1 MSLNK
6 IKITKNIDSI
16 LQVTNDVIYKSNNYR
31 EYILNQ
37 NNSLYMRQLPL
48 LMKHERMKALIS
60 KKIEDT
66 QKNSS
71 SLIFQEEDK
80 AKEIKEKSKL
90 NLYKHLSPLSNIR
103 NIKIKSKKLPPL
115 CPLYNSQGELIP
127 AAIKSSK
134 IIYKKIDYNDFLN
147 KINMALGFEKKG
159 IPKRRKLEIKK
170 LKYNKSCDFDLK
182 IKLDDLEKNYFST
195 PEYEYLKYD
204 ENLIF
209 GKDSIKNY
217 EEIIKNKIIELQT
230 VYNQNDTIIK
240 EKEYIYGF
248 DRRKILL
255 TLESLKIKIF
265 EIKNEDAPIIEI
277 KDDKPCFEY
286 ILPFALLPLFYFK
299 GVDSFLMILT
309 KIINFKEINLK
320 FELKEKYDE
329 IIASILRNC
338 SDFDIHNND
347 EYNTNER
354 DLYANDNNDINNNE
368 LQSSINHNNSF
379 KRQNSNKNVLLN
391 NETKNNNILNSF
403 FNALNSSQNNIN
415 EQNTSNI
422 PEENNTSNSN
432 KYSNKNNNNT
442 NLDSNIS
449 NDLRKT
455 TLSNIK
461 KNASIQ
467 TFEIYAS
474 KRNKDEKKI
483 ISQYEFFWITPTK
496 SFILYIETPLITIF
510 APSNNNYIKEY
521 INFELLFYIYQ
532 NSFIMWD
539 FYIMKYLSQ
548 IKNFR
553 IFFEQLYSIQ
563 KKMNISLFLT
573 KPKSKK
579 LLSTNFDLASII
591 TRPESDKYN
600 KNINSIESPKLSKR
614 YESSKTKV
622 YTSSNLASFKKNN
635 NINTNTSKSR
645 YSKQIENKI
654 NNSSNTNLASSY
666 SPSKIRHNETDKDM
680 RLKMCNSIF
689 TQKGLLFIITFIN
702 EENETIREF
711 VVHFNVDQLRKFQ
724 IMEIMQDKMSY
735 FLKFLHIH
743 HDSETISFDFESFKE
758 FNELKWIKQIN
769 KYNFNSYLSQC
780 QTISEKKF
788 VDENGQELK
797 VIKVLKSHSPNVQ
810 IKVEMKCP
818 LILIQ
823 DLDDLGFKTTER
835 VNVDSNVES
844 ILSKLTIHNTL
855 DLTKQLVDILKNN
868 NFCRK
873 IISSNRIFKKK
884 TTKNKIN
891 VIKDST
897 IIKKKSKT
905 MLGVITDLKEY

>member
-391 NETKNNNILNSF
+391 NETKNNNILNNF

-600 KNINSIESPKLSKR
+600 KNMNSIESPKLSKR

-635 NINTNTSKSR
+635 N
-645 YSKQIENKI
+645 
-654 NNSSNTNLASSY
+654 
-666 SPSKIRHNETDKDM
+666 
-680 RLKMCNSIF
+680 
-689 TQKGLLFIITFIN
+689 GLLFIITFIN

-897 IIKKKSKT
+897 LIKKKSKT
-905 MLGVITDLKEY
+905 TLGVITDLKEY